1 MYELAMERLYSCVE
15 IFGALH
21 DRVNMSKRNVFAY
34 YITDLTHKQVKRTDK
49 NISLIKLII

>member
-1 MYELAMERLYSCVE
+1 MERLYSCVE

-21 DRVNMSKRNVFAY
+21 DKVNMSKRNVLCTCMY
-34 YITDLTHKQVKRTDK
+34 LTDFTHKQVKRTDK

>member
-21 DRVNMSKRNVFAY
+21 DKVNMSKRNVFAY
-34 YITDLTHKQVKRTDK
+34 YIIHVHVCISRT
-49 NISLIKLII
+49 